1 MNAEDIHV
9 DVQNIPAY
17 DVCAD
22 ETFDSPAANRRT
34 GEFLRTLTPEERIMR
49 SLDVVGVVGAYMA
62 GTRCPTPA
70 RLTDLV
76 HDVSDIR
83 EWEKWS
89 VRELFNQM
97 DPLECV
103 EFMWSTDA
111 SPREMARLLRTCRVR
126 RAEVVTWINQYSSD
140 PNWEP
145 DHMLMIQWAERH
157 PRARPVDGGQ

>member
-22 ETFDSPAANRRT
+22 ETFDSPTANRRT
-34 GEFLRTLTPEERIMR
+34 GKFLRSLTPEERIMR

-62 GTRCPTPA
+62 GTRCPTPK
-70 RLTDLV
+70 RLTKLV
-76 HDVSDIR
+76 HDVSDIQ

-89 VRELFNQM
+89 VRELFGQM

-103 EFMWSTDA
+103 EFMRSTDA
-111 SPREMARLLRTCRVR
+111 SPRKWRACSAHVACDGRRWSHGSTSIRATRTGSPTTC
-126 RAEVVTWINQYSSD
+126 S
-140 PNWEP
+140 
-145 DHMLMIQWAERH
+145 
-157 PRARPVDGGQ
+157 